1 MGRFLLRGIK
11 AVFSLA
17 LFAFSSWTRAEDAA
31 PIVFVAPLNDS
42 MPLARFENEILV
54 GGIIKDLGDAI
65 AARMGLPVRY
75 VSLPSGRVS
84 IGLSTGMADSL
95 CYALPQWLTG
105 EFYWSK
111 PVIEDAEMIVT
122 RADVPVLQDFGDL
135 AGTRVGTVIA
145 YHYPEVQAALG
156 AAFLRDDAQ
165 NMELNIRKIVAGR
178 LKYAIVEK
186 LPFDYAARRAPMP
199 SVRVDLV
206 YAPVTA
212 RCALSQKSAIP
223 FAAFDK
229 AVDELI
235 ANGTVSRIMAAYR

>member
-1 MGRFLLRGIK
+1 
-11 AVFSLA
+11 
-17 LFAFSSWTRAEDAA
+17 
-31 PIVFVAPLNDS
+31 
-42 MPLARFENEILV
+42 MPLARFENEVLA

-75 VSLPSGRVS
+75 VSLPSARVS
-84 IGLSTGMADSL
+84 AGLNKGLADSL
-95 CYALPQWLTG
+95 CYVLPEWMTG

-122 RADVPVLQDFGDL
+122 RADVPVLKDFADL
-135 AGTRVGTVIA
+135 VGARVGTVIA

-186 LPFDYAARRAPMP
+186 LPFDYAARRTPMP

-206 YAPVTA
+206 YAPFTA
-212 RCALSQKSAIP
+212 RCAFSRQSTIP

-235 ANGTVSRIMAAYR
+235 ANGTVARIMAAYK